1 MADIYER
8 TKVNVLEM
16 TSRCTFNRL
25 NLTCS
30 EYMTPV
36 MSHLGECYTFNS
48 LSIRVPRLETFR
60 ATVDNGLMMNIDI
73 HNDEYYEG
81 TYSAGLQVYV
91 HDPNEYPVMD
101 RGRFVVSPGTQT
113 YVAVMKQEVS
123 RVMGGGGGGGDP
135 LCSL

>member
-1 MADIYER
+1 
-8 TKVNVLEM
+8 
-16 TSRCTFNRL
+16 
-25 NLTCS
+25 
-30 EYMTPV
+30 MTPV

-73 HNDEYYEG
+73 QHDEYYEG

-101 RGRFVVSPGTQT
+101 SGRFVVSPGTQT
-113 YVAVMKQEVS
+113 YVAVMKREAS
-123 RVMGGGGGGGDP
+123 RVMGGGGGGGVTP
-135 LCSL
+135 SAHYK